1 MKVRVKILSGGT
13 REQVV
18 DVPEGSTYED
28 LLGSL
33 HINPEVVIVFHG
45 GSPVP
50 LDERVAP
57 GNIDIL
63 RVVTGGNRYL

>member
-1 MKVRVKILSGGT
+1 MKIRVKILSGGT

-18 DVPEGSTYED
+18 DVPEGSTYEE

-33 HINPEVVIVFHG
+33 HISPEVVIVFRSG
-45 GSPVP
+45 IPVP

-57 GNIDIL
+57 DDIDIL
-63 RVVTGGNRYL
+63 RVVTGGNR